1 MRYASGSLTA
11 AVRERFRLHMP
22 WRLLSPLCWPTWLG
36 VGILRLAEPLP
47 YGTLLRV
54 GRFFGW
60 LARWLP
66 IGTTRTARRN
76 IDLCLPELTQVAR
89 RKLLREHFTSVGYAV
104 FETAMAWWSSDERIA
119 KVTVV
124 EGLDRLA
131 KAQAE
136 GRGVLLLSAHFTTIE
151 IGCRALACRLPLNVM
166 YRPSNNPVMA
176 WMLGNMRSKQ
186 TRRAI
191 PRDDVRTLIKALK
204 AKEVVWYAPDQS
216 YRKKG
221 AEMVPFFG
229 VPAATNTATSRIA
242 QMTNAIVM
250 PYFVERL
257 PDGTGY
263 RGVIGAPLEDFPTE
277 SSVAD
282 TLRFNHLIEAH
293 VRKVPDQ
300 YLWIHKRFK
309 GLTADYPNY
318 YGMRP
323 VPRPHPSA

>member
-1 MRYASGSLTA
+1 
-11 AVRERFRLHMP
+11 MP
-22 WRLLSPLCWPTWLG
+22 WRLLLPIHWPTWLG
-36 VGILRLAEPLP
+36 IAILRIAEPLP
-47 YGTLLRV
+47 YAALIRL

-66 IGTTRTARRN
+66 IGTTRVARRN
-76 IDLCLPELTQVAR
+76 IDMCLPELPHEAR
-89 RKLLREHFTSVGYAV
+89 RQILREHFTSVGCAL
-104 FETAMAWWSSDERIA
+104 FETAISWWSSNERVQA
-119 KVTVV
+119 LTTVDGIERV
-124 EGLDRLA
+124 A
-131 KAQAE
+131 AAQAS

-151 IGCRALACRLPLNVM
+151 IGCRALAARLPLNVM

-176 WMLGNMRSKQ
+176 WILGHMRAKQ
-186 TRRAI
+186 ARRAI

-204 AKEVVWYAPDQS
+204 AGEVVWYAPDQS

-229 VPAATNTATSRIA
+229 IPAASNTATSRIV

-257 PDGTGY
+257 PDGSGY
-263 RGVIGAPLEDFPTE
+263 RGVIGEPLDNFPTD

-282 TLRFNHLIEAH
+282 TARFNRLIEAH
-293 VRKVPDQ
+293 VRRVPAQ

-309 GLTADYPNY
+309 GITGDYPNY

-323 VPRPHPSA
+323 VAPPVRSVNDS